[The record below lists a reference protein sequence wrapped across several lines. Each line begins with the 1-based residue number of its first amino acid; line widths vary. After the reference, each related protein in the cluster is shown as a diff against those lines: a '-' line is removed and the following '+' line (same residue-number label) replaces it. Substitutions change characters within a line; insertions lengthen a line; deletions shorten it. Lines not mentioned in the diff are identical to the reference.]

1 MTGRSN
7 RLEALAYGLAFFASV
22 LGFVSI
28 AASQICLGAAVALW
42 LTSGNRFEMPPL
54 KGPLLFFM
62 GWTILAAIVS
72 VDHAAALPQ
81 IKKMLGFAMLPV
93 IYTLFRTT
101 SAARRLM
108 EGWFAVGFITV
119 GVSFVQF
126 YLKWRESV
134 SRGEPF
140 LRGYLGDRITG
151 LMSHWMTFSE
161 TTLLILVVLG
171 SYVLFRDRDR
181 SGAAVWRFL
190 AAWLAAGIVLSWTR
204 SAWIATAVVGAYFVW
219 FWKPRL
225 LWLAPIALIALPFAV
240 SQPVT
245 SRVDSRVIMWRTGA
259 RMIQDHPWFGVGPE
273 RVGPTFMDYLPPDV
287 PDKLPPAYYAHLH
300 NTFVHYAAERG
311 LPIVLA
317 LLWLFGKVLWD
328 MGRALRRAP
337 PGPGDERFLLQGA
350 IAATI
355 ALTIVGMTNV
365 SMGDSEVLGAWL
377 AVVAIGYRAAQ
388 AVGNNCP
395 SRNPAPHS

>member
-7 RLEALAYGLAFFASV
+7 RLEELAFGFAFFASV

-28 AASQICLGAAVALW
+28 AASQICWGAAVGLW
-42 LTSGNRFEMPPL
+42 LAARKRFEMPPL

-62 GWTILAAIVS
+62 GWTILAAFVS

-81 IKKMLGFAMLPV
+81 IKKMLVFAVLPV
-93 IYTLFRTT
+93 VYTLFRTT

-126 YLKWRESV
+126 YLKWSESIA
-134 SRGEPF
+134 RGEPF
-140 LRGYLGDRITG
+140 LRGYLSDRITG

-161 TTLLILVVLG
+161 TTVLILAMLA
-171 SYVLFRDRDR
+171 SYVLFRDRSR
-181 SGAAVWRFL
+181 PGGPIWAL
-190 AAWLAAGIVLSWTR
+190 LTAWVVAGIALSWTR
-204 SAWIATAVVGAYFVW
+204 SAWIATAVLSVYFVW

-225 LWLAPIALIALPFAV
+225 LWLGLIPLSALPLV
-240 SQPVT
+240 LSQPAVT

-259 RMIQDHPWFGVGPE
+259 RMIQDHPLFGVGPE

-287 PDKLPPAYYAHLH
+287 PKELPDAYYAHLH

-328 MGRALRRAP
+328 MSRALNRVP
-337 PGPGDERFLLQGA
+337 PGPGDRRFLLHGT

-355 ALTIVGMTNV
+355 ALLTVCLTNV
-365 SMGDSEVLGAWL
+365 SLGDSEVLAAWL
-377 AVVAIGYRAAQ
+377 AVVAVGYRAKEEA
-388 AVGNNCP
+388 GNNCQ
-395 SRNPAPHS
+395 SS

>member
-1 MTGRSN
+1 MTSRSN
-7 RLEALAYGLAFFASV
+7 RLETLAFGFAFFASV
-22 LGFVSI
+22 LGFASI
-28 AASQICLGAAVALW
+28 AASQICFGAAVALW
-42 LTSGNRFEMPPL
+42 LAARKPFEMPPL

-62 GWTILAAIVS
+62 GWTILSAFVS

-81 IKKMLGFAMLPV
+81 IKKMLVFGVLPV
-93 IYTLFRTT
+93 IYTLFQTT

-108 EGWFAVGFITV
+108 EGWFAIGFITV
-119 GVSFVQF
+119 SVSFVQF
-126 YLKWRESV
+126 YFKWRESI

-140 LRGYLGDRITG
+140 LQDYLIDRITG

-161 TTLLILVVLG
+161 TTVLILAMLA
-171 SYVLFRDRDR
+171 SYVLFRDRAR
-181 SGAAVWRFL
+181 RGGAIWALLTVWIV
-190 AAWLAAGIVLSWTR
+190 AGIALSWTR
-204 SAWIATAVVGAYFVW
+204 SAWIATTVLSVYFVW

-225 LWLAPIALIALPFAV
+225 LWLGLIPLSALPFIL
-240 SQPVT
+240 SQPAVT
-245 SRVDSRVIMWRTGA
+245 SRVDSRIIMWRTGA
-259 RMIQDHPWFGVGPE
+259 RMIQDHPVFGVGPE

-287 PDKLPPAYYAHLH
+287 PKELPDAYYAHLH

-328 MGRALRRAP
+328 MSAALRRAP
-337 PGPGDERFLLQGA
+337 PGPGDERFLLHGT

-355 ALTIVGMTNV
+355 AFLIVCMTNV

-377 AVVAIGYRAAQ
+377 AIVAVGYRAKQ
-388 AVGNNCP
+388 SVG
-395 SRNPAPHS
+395 SIGQS

>member
-1 MTGRSN
+1 MNARSN
-7 RLEALAYGLAFFASV
+7 RLEALAYGFAFFASV
-22 LGFVSI
+22 LGFASI

-42 LTSGNRFEMPPL
+42 LAARKRFEMPPL
-54 KGPLLFFM
+54 KGPLLLFM
-62 GWTILAAIVS
+62 GWTIIAAIVS
-72 VDHAAALPQ
+72 VDHFAALPQ

-108 EGWFAVGFITV
+108 EAWFAIGFITV
-119 GVSFVQF
+119 SVSFVQF
-126 YLKWRESV
+126 YLKWRESIA
-134 SRGEPF
+134 RDEPF
-140 LRGYLGDRITG
+140 LLGYLGDRITG

-181 SGAAVWRFL
+181 RDGALWSLLTV
-190 AAWLAAGIVLSWTR
+190 WLAAGIVLSWTR
-204 SAWIATAVVGAYFVW
+204 SAWIAMAGVGAYLVW

-225 LWLAPIALIALPFAV
+225 LWLAPIALMGLPFVV
-240 SQPVT
+240 SQEVT
-245 SRVDSRVIMWRTGA
+245 TRVDSRVIMWRTGV

-287 PDKLPPAYYAHLH
+287 PKELPVAYYAHLH

-328 MGRALRRAP
+328 MSRALRRLP
-337 PGPGDERFLLQGA
+337 PGPSDERFLLHAA
-350 IAATI
+350 ITATI
-355 ALTIVGMTNV
+355 ALLIVGMSNV
-365 SMGDSEVLGAWL
+365 SMGDSEVLDAWL
-377 AVVAIGYRAAQ
+377 GVVAVGYRAAI
-388 AVGNNCP
+388 GNNCQ
-395 SRNPAPHS
+395 S

>member
-1 MTGRSN
+1 MTGRTN
-7 RLEALAYGLAFFASV
+7 RLEAWAYGFAFFASV
-22 LGFVSI
+22 LGFASI

-42 LTSGNRFEMPPL
+42 LAARRRFEIPPL

-72 VDHAAALPQ
+72 VDHYAALPQ

-108 EGWFAVGFITV
+108 EGWFAIGFITV
-119 GVSFVQF
+119 SVSFVQF
-126 YLKWRESV
+126 YLKWRTSIA
-134 SRGEPF
+134 RGEPF
-140 LRGYLGDRITG
+140 LQGYLGDRITG

-161 TTLLILVVLG
+161 TTVLILAMLG
-171 SYVLFRDRDR
+171 GYVLFRDRAR
-181 SGAAVWRFL
+181 RGGALWSFL
-190 AAWLAAGIVLSWTR
+190 AAWIVAGIILSWTR
-204 SAWIATAVVGAYFVW
+204 SAWIATAVIGVYFVW

-225 LWLAPIALIALPFAV
+225 LWLAPIALLGLPFAV

-245 SRVDSRVIMWRTGA
+245 SRIDSRVIMWRTGV

-273 RVGPTFMDYLPPDV
+273 RVGPTFMEYLPPDV
-287 PDKLPPAYYAHLH
+287 PKELPPAYYAHLH

-328 MGRALRRAP
+328 MSRALRGTP
-337 PGPGDERFLLQGA
+337 PGPSDERFLLHGT

-355 ALTIVGMTNV
+355 ALLIVGMSNV

-377 AVVAIGYRAAQ
+377 AVVAVGYRAARKS
-388 AVGNNCP
+388 P
-395 SRNPAPHS
+395 E

>member
-1 MTGRSN
+1 MTGRTN
-7 RLEALAYGLAFFASV
+7 RLEALAYAFAFFASV
-22 LGFVSI
+22 LGFASI

-42 LTSGNRFEMPPL
+42 LAARKPFEMPPL

-62 GWTILAAIVS
+62 AWTVLAAIVS
-72 VDHAAALPQ
+72 LDHYAALPQ

-108 EGWFAVGFITV
+108 EGWFAIGFITV
-119 GVSFVQF
+119 SVSFVQF
-126 YLKWRESV
+126 YLKWRESI

-140 LRGYLGDRITG
+140 LQGYLGDRITG

-161 TTLLILVVLG
+161 TTVLILVVLS
-171 SYVLFRDRDR
+171 SYVLFGDRAR
-181 SGAAVWRFL
+181 RGRALWSLVMV
-190 AAWLAAGIVLSWTR
+190 WLALGIVLSWTR
-204 SAWIATAVVGAYFVW
+204 SAWIATVVVAVYFVW

-225 LWLAPIALIALPFAV
+225 LWLAPLALIGLPFAA
-240 SQPVT
+240 SRSVT
-245 SRVDSRVIMWRTGA
+245 TRVDSRVIMWRTGA

-287 PDKLPPAYYAHLH
+287 PKELPPAYYAHLH

-328 MGRALRRAP
+328 MSRALRRAP
-337 PGPGDERFLLQGA
+337 PGPSDERFLLHGA
-350 IAATI
+350 IAATM
-355 ALTIVGMTNV
+355 ALLIVGMSNV

-377 AVVAIGYRAAQ
+377 GVVAVGYRAAQ
-388 AVGNNCP
+388 KQIGNNCQ
-395 SRNPAPHS
+395 S

>member
-7 RLEALAYGLAFFASV
+7 RLEELAFGFAFFASV

-28 AASQICLGAAVALW
+28 AASQICWGASVALW
-42 LTSGNRFEMPPL
+42 LAARKRFEMPPL

-62 GWTILAAIVS
+62 GWTILAAFVS

-81 IKKMLGFAMLPV
+81 IKKMLVFAVLPV

-126 YLKWRESV
+126 YLKWSESIV
-134 SRGEPF
+134 RGEPF
-140 LRGYLGDRITG
+140 LQGYLSDRITG

-161 TTLLILVVLG
+161 TTVLILAMLA
-171 SYVLFRDRDR
+171 SYVLFRDRSR
-181 SGAAVWRFL
+181 PGGPIWAL
-190 AAWLAAGIVLSWTR
+190 LTAWVVAGIALSWTR
-204 SAWIATAVVGAYFVW
+204 SAWIATAVLSVYFVW

-225 LWLAPIALIALPFAV
+225 LWLGLIPLSALPFIL
-240 SQPVT
+240 SQPAVT
-245 SRVDSRVIMWRTGA
+245 SRVDSRIIMWRTGT
-259 RMIQDHPWFGVGPE
+259 RMIQDHPLFGVGPE

-287 PDKLPPAYYAHLH
+287 PKELPDAYYAHLH

-328 MGRALRRAP
+328 MSRALNRVP
-337 PGPGDERFLLQGA
+337 PGPGDRRFLLHGT

-355 ALTIVGMTNV
+355 ALFIVCLTNV
-365 SMGDSEVLGAWL
+365 SLGDSEVLAAWL
-377 AVVAIGYRAAQ
+377 AVVAVGYRAKEEP
-388 AVGNNCP
+388 GNNCQ
-395 SRNPAPHS
+395 SS

>member
-1 MTGRSN
+1 MNARSN
-7 RLEALAYGLAFFASV
+7 RLEALAYGFAFFASV
-22 LGFVSI
+22 LGFASI

-42 LTSGNRFEMPPL
+42 LAARKRFEMPPL
-54 KGPLLFFM
+54 KGPLLLFM
-62 GWTILAAIVS
+62 GWTIIAAIVS
-72 VDHAAALPQ
+72 VDHFAALPQ

-108 EGWFAVGFITV
+108 EAWFAIGFITV
-119 GVSFVQF
+119 SVSFVQF
-126 YLKWRESV
+126 YLKWREFIA
-134 SRGEPF
+134 RDEPF
-140 LRGYLGDRITG
+140 LLGYLGDRITG

-181 SGAAVWRFL
+181 RDGALWSLLTV
-190 AAWLAAGIVLSWTR
+190 WLAAGIVLSWTR
-204 SAWIATAVVGAYFVW
+204 SAWIAMAGVGAYLVW

-225 LWLAPIALIALPFAV
+225 LWLAPIALMGLPFVV
-240 SQPVT
+240 SQEVT
-245 SRVDSRVIMWRTGA
+245 TRVDSRVIMWRTGV

-287 PDKLPPAYYAHLH
+287 PKELPVAYYAHLH

-328 MGRALRRAP
+328 MSRALRRLP
-337 PGPGDERFLLQGA
+337 PGPSDERFLLHAA
-350 IAATI
+350 ITATI
-355 ALTIVGMTNV
+355 ALLIVGMSNV
-365 SMGDSEVLGAWL
+365 SMGDSEVLDAWL
-377 AVVAIGYRAAQ
+377 GVVAVGYRAAI
-388 AVGNNCP
+388 GNNCQ
-395 SRNPAPHS
+395 S